1 MKKIKLIML
10 FALITTGVLNA
21 NAQSEKYE
29 PAMQKTLLS
38 IKAAGEDAAKMLE
51 VSNNFERI
59 AKAEKNQWLPY
70 YYAALTQVFY
80 GFAQADKI
88 GLDPVA
94 DKAGALLAKADSLN
108 KNNSEISC
116 VKNMVATLH
125 MLVNPQQRYMK
136 MAAEMEGYLQAAVA
150 QDPTNPRPDYLKGQ
164 TLKNT
169 PAAFGGGCD
178 AAMPYLEKSKN
189 KFAAFKLESP
199 LSPNWG
205 LEQLTAIIESCK

>member
-1 MKKIKLIML
+1 MKKVKLIML
-10 FALITTGVLNA
+10 FVLITAGVLNV

-38 IKAAGEDAAKMLE
+38 IKAAGDDNAKMLE

-80 GFAQADKI
+80 GFSQSDMSEV
-88 GLDPVA
+88 DPIA

-116 VKNMVATLH
+116 LKSMVATLH
-125 MLVNPQQRYMK
+125 MLVNPQQRYMQ
-136 MAAEMEGYLQAAVA
+136 MAGEIEGTLQAAMA

-164 TLKNT
+164 NLKNT
-169 PAAFGGGCD
+169 PPAFGGGCD
-178 AAMPYLEKSKN
+178 KAMPFFEKSQA
-189 KFAAFKLESP
+189 KFEAFKLDNP

-205 LEQLTAIIESCK
+205 KEQLSALIESCK